1 MRVLI
6 MSDMEGVSGIVVW
19 EQVNGG
25 AAMFEEGRH
34 LYTEEINAAV
44 RGAKAAGATEVVV
57 VDCHGAGQGWTFN
70 SLIPDKIHPDCEWV
84 AHHGWGRY
92 EDMWEN
98 GCDACLLIGMHARNG
113 TPDGVLCHTISSVQY
128 RNLWFNDDLVGETG
142 VNAALNGTYGVP
154 VALVTGDAAVCREAK
169 ELLGDDLPT
178 VAVKQGLSRFS
189 ARQLPPVR
197 ARQLIE
203 DAAREALTDLT
214 RVKPYVPDA
223 PTTIKIELGSVDKL
237 AEFKGRQGVE
247 ITGPVTVESRAK
259 DWLTA
264 RPYAWNQMFLALR
277 LTGFVGFLF
286 VQPNLQVTI

>member
-25 AAMFEEGRH
+25 AAMFEEGRR

-92 EDMWEN
+92 EDMWKD

-142 VNAALNGTYGVP
+142 VNAALNGAYGVP
-154 VALVTGDAAVCREAK
+154 VALVTGDVAVCREAK
-169 ELLGDDLPT
+169 ALLGDALLT
-178 VAVKQGLSRFS
+178 VAVKRGLSRYS

-203 DAAREALTDLT
+203 DAARDALTDLN
-214 RVKPYVPDA
+214 RVKPYVPDT
-223 PTTIKIELGSVDKL
+223 PTTIKIELSSVDKL
-237 AEFKGRQGVE
+237 AEFKGRAGIE

-264 RPYAWNQMFLALR
+264 WNQFWPY
-277 LTGFVGFLF
+277 V
-286 VQPNLQVTI
+286 

>member
-44 RGAKAAGATEVVV
+44 RGAKAAGATEIVV

-70 SLIPDKIHPDCEWV
+70 SLIPDRIHPDCEWV

-92 EDMWEN
+92 DEMWEK

-113 TPDGVLCHTISSVQY
+113 TPDGVLCHTISTVKY
-128 RNLWFNDDLVGETG
+128 RNLWFNDALVGETG
-142 VNAALNGTYGVP
+142 VNAALNGHYGVP
-154 VALVTGDAAVCREAK
+154 VVLVTGDEAVCREAK
-169 ELLGDDLPT
+169 TLLGDSLPT
-178 VAVKQGLSRFS
+178 VAVKRGLSRYS
-189 ARQLPPVR
+189 ARQLPPIR
-197 ARQLIE
+197 ARERIE
-203 DAAREALTDLT
+203 AAAKSALTGRIAT
-214 RVKPYVPDA
+214 QPYVPEK
-223 PTTIKIELGSVDKL
+223 PTTIRIELDSVDKL
-237 AEFKGRQGVE
+237 ADFKGRQGIE
-247 ITGPVTVESRAK
+247 ITGPLAVESRAK

-264 RPYAWNQMFLALR
+264 WNQFWPYA
-277 LTGFVGFLF
+277 
-286 VQPNLQVTI
+286 